1 MSGRMTGD
9 LGGQLRSALAP
20 QGLDVL
26 YDHGT
31 GGQEGVG
38 KPTLWFGSEYS
49 RATRLGQLDIA
60 VVERE
65 TDRALVL
72 FEIEETSA
80 DPKQLLGDVFA
91 TLFSE
96 RLAMPKPTYRELD
109 YGKHTTLAVLIKITR
124 EQHLARL
131 RYLQERID
139 GLKPFALRDVVLDA
153 FVEAEDLQRKAMR
166 MLRKSGISGIS

>member
-1 MSGRMTGD
+1 MSGRMTSD
-9 LGGQLRSALAP
+9 LGRQLRSALATN
-20 QGLDVL
+20 GLDVL

-31 GGQEGVG
+31 GGHEGVG

-49 RATRLGQLDIA
+49 SATRLGQLDIA

-80 DPKQLLGDVFA
+80 GPKQLLGDIFA

-96 RLAMPKPTYRELD
+96 RLAMPKPIYRELD
-109 YGKHTTLAVLIKITR
+109 YGKHTTLAVLARITSS
-124 EQHLARL
+124 QHLARL
-131 RYLQERID
+131 RFLQERID
-139 GLKPFALRDVVLDA
+139 RLRPFVLRDVILDA
-153 FVEAEDLQRKAMR
+153 FVDAEDLRRKTTKILKA
-166 MLRKSGISGIS
+166 SGIIGV